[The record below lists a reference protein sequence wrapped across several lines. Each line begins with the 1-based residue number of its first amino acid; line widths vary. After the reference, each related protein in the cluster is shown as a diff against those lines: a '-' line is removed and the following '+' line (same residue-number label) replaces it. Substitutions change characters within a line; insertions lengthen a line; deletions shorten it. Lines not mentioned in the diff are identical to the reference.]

1 MGMND
6 ALIPLS
12 NGGMSMGGPA
22 RASFLNIM
30 HYFNREHHFY
40 CITIIIIKLHNL
52 FTGLGCVVL

>member
-12 NGGMSMGGPA
+12 NGGMAMGGPA

-40 CITIIIIKLHNL
+40 YYNKTTQPSPVNRL
-52 FTGLGCVVL
+52 GLTLP